1 MNLTYKYASSG
12 LLDDPHLGDPDA
24 MNPSS
29 VNDAPRMT
37 DCNDFVSSDF
47 SALASHMND
56 CQRSRSR
63 FFTLRSALETLHSL
77 TAPRLVTT
85 GAVLLICSFV
95 LVGLGLLAVV

>member
-1 MNLTYKYASSG
+1 
-12 LLDDPHLGDPDA
+12 

-29 VNDAPRMT
+29 IHNAPRMT

-47 SALASHMND
+47 SALASHMSD

-63 FFTLRSALETLHSL
+63 FFNFHSALETLHSL

-85 GAVLLICSFV
+85 GALLLVCSFV
-95 LVGLGLLAVV
+95 LLGLGLLAVV